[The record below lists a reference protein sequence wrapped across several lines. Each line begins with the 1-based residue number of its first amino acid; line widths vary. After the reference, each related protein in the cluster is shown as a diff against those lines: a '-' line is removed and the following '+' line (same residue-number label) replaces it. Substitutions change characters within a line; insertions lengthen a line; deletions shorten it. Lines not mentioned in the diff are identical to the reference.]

1 MQEVNVQNFIFII
14 QNQMNFERSGF
25 VFIQIQSHLHVLI
38 LNDYELFRIEMKKGF
53 VYVNGQNSN

>member
-1 MQEVNVQNFIFII
+1 MK
-14 QNQMNFERSGF
+14 MNFERSGF